1 MLSGGHL
8 LLRCLEAQGVTTTF
22 GVPGESY
29 LDVLDALR
37 DSPVNFVTCRQEGG
51 AGYCAAAWGRLTGHP
66 GIALVTRGPGATN
79 ASIGLHAAMADSS
92 PMILFVGQASLEH
105 LGREAFQEV
114 DYRAFFGPLVKWAT
128 QIESADR
135 IPEIIS
141 RAFTTAMSGRPGPV
155 VVALPEDVLTTQ
167 TSAAPGKAVSVGEPA
182 PSVDAIDEVVPLL
195 NSAEKPLII
204 VGKELASSERSKPL
218 AAFAEANSIPVA
230 TAFRSNDLIDNHS
243 SSFVGTAGV
252 GMAPHVERLITESD
266 LVLALGVRFDEMMT
280 KAYTLFGM
288 PDPGLPVVHV
298 HRSDRELGKV
308 VQPEVSVQSSTRLF
322 LDALGDAE
330 LTIPSAR
337 AAWCAQG
344 RADHISSLKAPKQA
358 GALDMSEVMSWLQE
372 HLPANV
378 VMANGAGN
386 FSAWPNKHFSY
397 GPDATLLGPENGSMG
412 YGLPAAIAAKLAD
425 PRRMV
430 VAFVGDGDFQM
441 TIQELGTA
449 AQANAQPIVLVVNNG
464 VYETIRM
471 HQERNY
477 PGRASGT
484 DITNPDFVAIAN
496 AYGFH
501 GERVERTED
510 FAAAFERAAASS
522 TGAVLDLEVEPRF
535 P

>member
-204 VGKELASSERSKPL
+204 VGKELATSECSKPL

-322 LDALGDAE
+322 IDALGDAE
-330 LTIPSAR
+330 LTVPSAR

-344 RADHISSLKAPKQA
+344 RADHVSSLKAPKQA

-386 FSAWPNKHFSY
+386 FSAWPNKHFSLWSRR
-397 GPDATLLGPENGSMG
+397 DAPWPRERVDGLRLAGSDRRQARRSTPHG
-412 YGLPAAIAAKLAD
+412 RGLRGRRRLSDDD
-425 PRRMV
+425 PRTGHRSTSQRTTDR
-430 VAFVGDGDFQM
+430 ARRQQRRLRDNSHASRTQLSRTG
-441 TIQELGTA
+441 
-449 AQANAQPIVLVVNNG
+449 
-464 VYETIRM
+464 
-471 HQERNY
+471 ERHRHHK
-477 PGRASGT
+477 PGLCCYCQRLRISWRASG
-484 DITNPDFVAIAN
+484 AN
-496 AYGFH
+496 RGFCRCVRT
-501 GERVERTED
+501 GGRVVDR
-510 FAAAFERAAASS
+510 R
-522 TGAVLDLEVEPRF
+522 GPRSGG
-535 P
+535 